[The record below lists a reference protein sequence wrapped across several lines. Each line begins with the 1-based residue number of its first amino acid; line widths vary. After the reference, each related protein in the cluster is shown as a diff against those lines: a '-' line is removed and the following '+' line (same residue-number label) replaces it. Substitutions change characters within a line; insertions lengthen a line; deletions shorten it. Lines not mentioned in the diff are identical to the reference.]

1 MSQKAEPLTGKAE
14 TIHRIIRAARWE
26 FSENG
31 ITGSRMDNIAA
42 RAGVT
47 KQLLYHYFDS
57 KKNLFS
63 AVLDE
68 RTDRI
73 FSGLLGIDL
82 DPEEPENAMRA
93 FLNLMFDQYRDD
105 PNLANIAQEAIAFHN
120 ETEAENS
127 KFPDMAP
134 ALVSKIQPILKSGQ
148 EKGIFRA
155 DVDPRYF
162 LAMASLIVS
171 GGFTN
176 TYMLSS
182 ILEFDTNSDEGL
194 IKWRSYAVD
203 FVIEAILNPL
213 HTNA

>member
-1 MSQKAEPLTGKAE
+1 MSDKAEPKSGKTA
-14 TIHRIIRAARWE
+14 TINRIIRAARWE

-31 ITGSRMDNIAA
+31 ISGARMDNIAA

-47 KQLLYHYFDS
+47 KQLLYHYFES
-57 KKNLFS
+57 KKHLFA

-73 FSGLLGIDL
+73 FSGLLGLEL
-82 DPEEPENAMRA
+82 DPNCPESALRA
-93 FLNLMFDQYRDD
+93 FLNLMFDQYCND

-120 ETEAENS
+120 EPRTGDT

-134 ALVSKIQPILKSGQ
+134 ALAAKIEPVLSSGIK
-148 EKGIFRA
+148 KGIFRE
-155 DVDPRYF
+155 DIDTRNF

-176 TYMLSS
+176 SYMLSS
-182 ILEFDTNSDEGL
+182 ILGYDTDSDDGL
-194 IKWRSYAVD
+194 LLWRAYAID
-203 FVIEAILNPL
+203 FVFEAILKRQQ
-213 HTNA
+213 